1 MIRIVSRGDFKN
13 TERFLKK
20 MSEGDIFR
28 SLEGYGHKG
37 VTALAHATPS
47 DTGKTANSWDFEV
60 KHTRGSWSITWSN
73 GEIVDGVPL
82 VILLQYG
89 HGTGTGGYVQGRDFI
104 NPAIQPV
111 FDDIAD
117 EVWEKVKSA

>member
-1 MIRIVSRGDFKN
+1 MIRIVSRGNFKN

-20 MSEGDIFR
+20 MSEGDIFT
-28 SLEGYGHKG
+28 SLEGYGQKG
-37 VTALAHATPS
+37 VTALSHATPVL
-47 DTGKTANSWDFEV
+47 TGRTAAAWDFEV
-60 KHTRGSWSITWSN
+60 KHEKGAWSITWTN

-111 FDDIAD
+111 FDNIAD